1 MAHTQDDRHIAITT
15 PLGKDVLLLKRVSGY
30 EAMSRPF
37 SYELELLSEKNPAID
52 FNDIVGKSV
61 TIKVKHPH
69 GNRFINGIVRRFSQ
83 GAGEPSFASY
93 RAELVPW
100 LWLLTQTADC
110 RIFQNMTVPDIIQK
124 IFKDLGFTDFKLN
137 LAGRFQP
144 REVLRPVPGDRLQ
157 LRQPSHGAVRHL
169 LFFRA
174 RGGQAHAGAGQH
186 ARRGARLLPE
196 RRHIPGTKRSS
207 LDF

>member
-15 PLGKDVLLLKRVSGY
+15 PLGKDVLLLKRVSGH

-37 SYELELLSEKNPAID
+37 SYELELLSEKNPAIN
-52 FNDIVGKSV
+52 FNDIVGKNV
-61 TIKVKHPH
+61 TIKVKHAD
-69 GNRFINGIVRRFSQ
+69 GNRFFNGIVRRFSQ

-137 LAGRFQP
+137 LAGRFSRASTASSTGRPTSTSSAVSWSSTASFISSSMRTASTRWCWATRRRGP
-144 REVLRPVPGDRLQ
+144 RLRP
-157 LRQPSHGAVRHL
+157 
-169 LFFRA
+169 RA
-174 RGGQAHAGAGQH
+174 A
-186 ARRGARLLPE
+186 
-196 RRHIPGTKRSS
+196 SS
-207 LDF
+207 SRDQSAQS